1 MIIFVLVFKNDNLK
15 RLLSYGFIVTGI
27 VLFSFLITGCQTNR
41 YVPDNEYL
49 LSKVKIEINEKTIDK
64 NTLKSYQK
72 QKPNTR
78 IFGFWR
84 FHLGLY
90 NLSGKKKENAWFK
103 RIGEA
108 PVIYDPFLT
117 QKTRE
122 EFERYM
128 HSKGYYNA
136 VIKDST
142 LLKKNGKAEVYYYI
156 TANQPYTIR
165 TYETVVKDDSLKNF
179 LKNAAAESLIRPN
192 SLFDAD
198 LLGSESQK
206 LLKKIQNEGF
216 YKSTKNIFYYEADST
231 GIGRGV
237 NLKLVIDKESYGVS
251 SDEITR
257 KNHQRYTFRNFY
269 YLNEKE
275 VQNSLF
281 SESGAM
287 DTIKNDTLRIGN
299 HFFISKK
306 KIRLKPD
313 LLMNAN
319 HMADKK
325 FYSSE
330 LVDRTYNEFF
340 ALRLFK
346 LVNIRLVETAQKDSL
361 GHPMLDCY
369 FHLTPSMSQSYSA
382 SIEGTN
388 SLGNFGVAGNLGYQH
403 KNLFRGGEVFDLM
416 FLAATEKQ
424 SYGVGD
430 SATTFN
436 SVETGIDAKI
446 TVPKYIA
453 PFLKVNFFEYSTPQT
468 FFNISYNYQKR
479 PDYTRTIARSA
490 FGYQWKSS
498 YFKTHRVNVLDIN
511 LVKMFALDSAF
522 LDRIENLYIKSS
534 YIDHSI
540 TAFNYSY
547 TYSTQT
553 LKKLGYKVFKYNIE
567 TAGNVLYVVN
577 SALNRPKYLS
587 VGGTVEQYYLLN
599 TPFAQYLKFDLEY
612 RKLWLDG
619 VSNGIAVRAFAG
631 TAFAYGNS
639 DQIPVE
645 RKYFSGGAN
654 GIRAWPIRTLGPGSY
669 RSDPNEFPN
678 QSGDIKLEANAEYR
692 FKMIGPLE
700 GALFFDLGNIWSRK
714 DNREGAEFSLNRFY
728 KEIAL
733 GSGAGVRYDFSYV
746 ILRLDLAFK
755 MHDPSLPVGA
765 RWISPGDY
773 LHKGNVNFVFGIGY
787 PF

>member
-1 MIIFVLVFKNDNLK
+1 M
-15 RLLSYGFIVTGI
+15 
-27 VLFSFLITGCQTNR
+27 
-41 YVPDNEYL
+41 
-49 LSKVKIEINEKTIDK
+49 KIEISEKTIDK
-64 NTLKSYQK
+64 STLKSYQK

-78 IFGFWR
+78 IFGFWK

-90 NLSGKKKENAWFK
+90 NLSSKKKDNSWFK

-122 EFERYM
+122 EFERFL
-128 HSKGYYNA
+128 HNKGYYHA
-136 VIKDST
+136 EIRDST
-142 LLKKNGKAEVYYYI
+142 LLKKNGKADVYYYI
-156 TANQPYTIR
+156 KANRPYTIR
-165 TYETVVKDDSLKNF
+165 SYEMEIRDDSLRNF
-179 LKNAAAESLIRPN
+179 LKKPAAESLIKAN

-198 LLGSESQK
+198 LLGSESQR
-206 LLKKIQNEGF
+206 LLKKIQNDGF
-216 YKSTKNIFYYEADST
+216 YKSTKNIFYYEADSVSKE
-231 GIGRGV
+231 RGV
-237 NLKLVIDKESYGVS
+237 DLKLVIDKESVGNTF
-251 SDEITR
+251 DELSR
-257 KNHQRYTFRNFY
+257 KNHERYTFRNFY

-275 VQNSLF
+275 IQSSLF
-281 SESGAM
+281 SENGAM
-287 DTIKNDTLRIGN
+287 DTIKSDTLRIGN
-299 HFFISKK
+299 HFFVSKK
-306 KIRLKPD
+306 KLRLKPD

-319 HMADKK
+319 HMADRK
-325 FYSSE
+325 FYSSV

-346 LVNIRLVETAQKDSL
+346 LVNIRIVETGEKDTL
-361 GHPMLDCY
+361 GYPMLDCF

-388 SLGNFGVAGNLGYQH
+388 SLGNFGLAGNLGYQH
-403 KNLFRGGEVFDLM
+403 KNLFRGGEVFDLL
-416 FLAATEKQ
+416 FLAATQKQ
-424 SYGVGD
+424 SYGEAD

-436 SVETGIDAKI
+436 SVETGIDARI

-498 YFKTHRVNVLDIN
+498 DYKTHRVNVLDLN
-511 LVKMFALDSAF
+511 LVKMFELDSAF

-553 LKKLGYKVFKYNIE
+553 QKKLGYKVFKYNIE
-567 TAGNVLYVVN
+567 TAGNIPYLVS

-587 VGGTVEQYYLLN
+587 EGGTIEQYYLLN

-612 RKLWLDG
+612 RKLWMDG
-619 VSNGIAVRAFAG
+619 PYNGIAIRAFGG
-631 TAFAYGNS
+631 TAIAYGNS
-639 DQIPVE
+639 DQLPFE

-669 RSDPNEFPN
+669 QSDPNEFPN

-700 GALFFDLGNIWSRK
+700 GALFFDMGNIWSVR
-714 DNREGAEFSLNRFY
+714 DNREGTEFSLNRFY

-755 MHDPSLPVGA
+755 MHDPSLAEGD

-773 LHKGNVNFVFGIGY
+773 MKSGNVNFVFGIGY

>member
-1 MIIFVLVFKNDNLK
+1 MK
-15 RLLSYGFIVTGI
+15 RLPSHRLVIAGV
-27 VLFSFLITGCQTNR
+27 VLFSFLAAGCQTNK
-41 YVPDNEYL
+41 YVPDEAYL
-49 LSKVKIEINEKTIDK
+49 LSKVRIESDQKGIDK
-64 NTLKSYQK
+64 NTLKTYLK

-90 NLSGKKKENAWFK
+90 NLSSKNKGNAWLK

-108 PVIYDPFLT
+108 PVIYDPFLK
-117 QKTRE
+117 QKTIL
-122 EFERYM
+122 EFGRYM
-128 HSKGYYNA
+128 HNKGYYNA
-136 VIKDST
+136 VVRDST
-142 LLKKNGKAEVYYYI
+142 ILKKNGKAEVYYYI
-156 TANQPYTIR
+156 TANLPYTIHA
-165 TYETVVKDDSLKNF
+165 YETVIKDDSLRQI
-179 LKNAAAESLIRPN
+179 LDQSAPESLIKPN
-192 SLFDAD
+192 SLFDSD
-198 LLGSESQK
+198 LLGSESQR
-206 LLKKIQNEGF
+206 LLKKLQNEGY

-231 GIGRGV
+231 RKGHGV
-237 NLKLVIDKESYGVS
+237 DLKLVVDKESF
-251 SDEITR
+251 SDTTDLISK
-257 KNHQRYTFRNFY
+257 KNHERYTFRNFY
-269 YLNEKE
+269 YLNEID

-281 SESGAM
+281 SENAAM
-287 DTIKNDTLRIGN
+287 DGIRRDTLKIG
-299 HFFISKK
+299 HHIFVYKGLRKF
-306 KIRLKPD
+306 KPGM
-313 LLMNAN
+313 LMNAN
-319 HMADKK
+319 HLADKK
-325 FYSSE
+325 YYSSE

-346 LVNIRLVETAQKDSL
+346 LINIRFVEIAQRDSL
-361 GHPMLDCY
+361 GNPMLDC
-369 FHLTPSMSQSYSA
+369 FIQLTPSMSQSYSA

-403 KNLFRGGEVFDLM
+403 KNLFRGGEILDLQ
-416 FLAATEKQ
+416 FLAATQKQ

-453 PFLKVNFFEYSTPQT
+453 PFLKSNFFQYSTPQT

-498 YFKTHRVNVLDIN
+498 DYTTHRVNLLDIN
-511 LVKMFALDSAF
+511 FVKMFALDSVF
-522 LDRIENLYIKSS
+522 LNRIENLYIRSS

-553 LKKLGYKVFKYNIE
+553 QKKSNYVVYKYDIE
-567 TAGNVLYVVN
+567 TAGNMLYLIN
-577 SALNRPKYLS
+577 QALGSSKYTS
-587 VGGTVEQYYLLN
+587 EGGTVNQYHILN
-599 TPFAQYLKFDLEY
+599 TPFAQYLKFDFEY
-612 RKLWLDG
+612 RKAWIDG
-619 VSNGIAVRAFAG
+619 DANGLAIRAFGGA
-631 TAFAYGNS
+631 AFAYGNS
-639 DQIPVE
+639 DQIPFE
-645 RKYFSGGAN
+645 RKFFSGGAN

-669 RSDPNEFPN
+669 QSSPNEFPN

-692 FKMIGPLE
+692 FKLIGPLE
-700 GALFFDLGNIWSRK
+700 GAFFFDMGNIWSVK
-714 DNREGAEFSLNRFY
+714 DNRSGTEFKLDRFY

-733 GSGAGVRYDFSYV
+733 GSGLGMRYDFSYV
-746 ILRLDLAFK
+746 LLRLDLGVK
-755 MHDPSLPVGA
+755 MHDPSLSEGA

-773 LHKGNVNFVFGIGY
+773 MKSGNINLVFGIGY